1 MPPKLGRYG
10 DAPAQQYML
19 ADGSLFT
26 GTAMQL
32 EDQQRARAN
41 LSYMDRMTGSTFG
54 GIALGVSHEMGASQA
69 TQDFIYGLGSSAD
82 GLAMVYGGIRG
93 ATLPGSTGQ
102 TSMSVEAN
110 LRLRYMP
117 GWSAEQKA
125 AADLKVGILSFSTT
139 TVSDVVRGGK
149 SARSMFVRENGPINR
164 SYDID
169 HLVDFQLGG
178 ARKSSNLWPLD
189 SSVNR
194 SLGAQIHN
202 QMRSLPPGTKINRV
216 TIGH

>member
-1 MPPKLGRYG
+1 
-10 DAPAQQYML
+10 
-19 ADGSLFT
+19 
-26 GTAMQL
+26 
-32 EDQQRARAN
+32 
-41 LSYMDRMTGSTFG
+41 
-54 GIALGVSHEMGASQA
+54 
-69 TQDFIYGLGSSAD
+69 
-82 GLAMVYGGIRG
+82 
-93 ATLPGSTGQ
+93 
-102 TSMSVEAN
+102 MSVEAN

-202 QMRSLPPGTKINRV
+202 QMDTEICLRDLKLVTLGTCPSSKANPEE
-216 TIGH
+216 T